1 MRYVDSH
8 DGRIA
13 EYDAIGALH
22 IRYTAGDLLQ
32 PLGNARGICNLF
44 LLRSRLINLHLMV
57 WINVLRRGCSI
68 FGDWVQPVS
77 TADNSIISATNFLT
91 CFRSFL
97 FMICLGLVCPDWLVP
112 MYLAFT
118 EHQTWEGLKVKK
130 IYVLDTNVLL
140 HDPNAVYAF
149 EDNEVIIP
157 AVVLEEIDSKK
168 RNADE
173 LGRNA
178 RQISRMLD
186 GLRSSG
192 RLFEGIDLESGGSL
206 KVELNHR
213 SFARLQEVFAD
224 ATSDNRILAVAL
236 NYHLEENEKPE
247 PKPVILVSKDVLV
260 RIKADVLGIT
270 AQDYLSDRI
279 VNVADDIYTGYLTVR
294 VHPSVID
301 EFYTYRQLSVSSLN
315 LTYRLHPHEFVIL
328 KDEMGTSKSALLKV
342 NADGKKL
349 EPLFLSNDPIWG
361 IAARNAQQRMALEL
375 LLNDEVPLVTLTG
388 KAGTGK
394 TLLTL
399 AAGLMKVEDE
409 RKYKKLLIARPV
421 VPMGKDIGFLPGEKE
436 EKLRPWMQPI
446 YDNLEYLFD
455 TKKPGDIDKILAG
468 LGSIQVEAL
477 TYIRGRSIPGQFII
491 IDEAQNLSKHEVK
504 TIVSRVG
511 EGSKIVLLGDPEQI
525 DHPYL
530 DASSN
535 GLTYVVERFKDQSI
549 SGHIMLE
556 RGERSHLA
564 QLAAD
569 LL

>member
-1 MRYVDSH
+1 M
-8 DGRIA
+8 
-13 EYDAIGALH
+13 
-22 IRYTAGDLLQ
+22 
-32 PLGNARGICNLF
+32 
-44 LLRSRLINLHLMV
+44 
-57 WINVLRRGCSI
+57 
-68 FGDWVQPVS
+68 
-77 TADNSIISATNFLT
+77 
-91 CFRSFL
+91 
-97 FMICLGLVCPDWLVP
+97 
-112 MYLAFT
+112 
-118 EHQTWEGLKVKK
+118 KK
-130 IYVLDTNVLL
+130 KYVLDTNVLL
-140 HDPNAVYAF
+140 QDPNALFSF
-149 EDNEVIIP
+149 EDNEVVIP

-178 RQISRMLD
+178 RQVSRLLD
-186 GLRSSG
+186 GLRTKGNLSD
-192 RLFEGIDLESGGSL
+192 GILLESGGSI
-206 KVELNHR
+206 KVELNHK
-213 SFARLQEVFAD
+213 SFSKLQEAFAEI
-224 ATSDNRILAVAL
+224 TNDNRILAVAL
-236 NYHLEENEKPE
+236 NYHLEEQETAE
-247 PKPVILVSKDVLV
+247 PRPVIIVSKDTLV
-260 RIKADVLGIT
+260 RIKADVLGLT
-270 AQDYLSDRI
+270 AQDYLTDRI
-279 VNVADDIYTGYLTVR
+279 VTQSEMYNGCLTLH

-301 EFYTYRQLSVSSLN
+301 EFYSYRFLSASSLN
-315 LTYRLHPHEFVIL
+315 LSYALNPHEFVIL
-328 KDEMGTSKSALLKV
+328 KDELGTSKSALLKV
-342 NADGKKL
+342 NAEAKKL
-349 EPLFLSNDPIWG
+349 EPLFISNEPIWG

-375 LLNDEVPLVTLTG
+375 LLNDDIPLVTLTG

-399 AAGLMKVEDE
+399 AAGLMKIEDE
-409 RKYKKLLIARPV
+409 HKYKKLLIARPV
-421 VPMGKDIGFLPGEKE
+421 VPMGKDIGYLPGEKE

-446 YDNLEYLFD
+446 YDNLEFLFD
-455 TKKPGDIDKILAG
+455 TKKSGDIDKILAG

-535 GLTYVVERFKDQSI
+535 GLTYVVERFKQESV
-549 SGHIMLE
+549 SGHITLE

>member
-1 MRYVDSH
+1 M
-8 DGRIA
+8 
-13 EYDAIGALH
+13 
-22 IRYTAGDLLQ
+22 
-32 PLGNARGICNLF
+32 
-44 LLRSRLINLHLMV
+44 
-57 WINVLRRGCSI
+57 
-68 FGDWVQPVS
+68 
-77 TADNSIISATNFLT
+77 
-91 CFRSFL
+91 
-97 FMICLGLVCPDWLVP
+97 
-112 MYLAFT
+112 
-118 EHQTWEGLKVKK
+118 KK

-140 HDPNAVYAF
+140 QDPNAIYAF
-149 EDNEVIIP
+149 QDNEVIIP

-178 RQISRMLD
+178 RHVSRLLD
-186 GLRSSG
+186 GLRTTGSLSEGVTLENGG
-192 RLFEGIDLESGGSL
+192 RL

-213 SFARLQEVFAD
+213 SFAKLQEVFAEI
-224 ATSDNRILAVAL
+224 TNDNRILAVAL
-236 NYHLEENEKPE
+236 NYHLEEQENSGTR
-247 PKPVILVSKDVLV
+247 PVVIVSKDTLV
-260 RIKADVLGIT
+260 RIKADVLGLT
-270 AQDYLSDRI
+270 AQDYLTDRI
-279 VNVADDIYTGYLTVR
+279 VSQSEDLYTGNISLF
-294 VHPSVID
+294 VHPSIID
-301 EFYTYRQLSVSSLN
+301 EFYTFRFLNISALN
-315 LTYRLHPHEFVIL
+315 LSFKLQPHEFVVL
-328 KDEMGTSKSALLKV
+328 RDELGTSKSALLKV
-342 NADGKKL
+342 NAEATKL
-349 EPLFLSNDPIWG
+349 EPLYLSNEPIWG
-361 IAARNAQQRMALEL
+361 IGARNAQQRMALEL
-375 LLNDEVPLVTLTG
+375 LLNDDIPLVTLSG

-399 AAGLMKVEDE
+399 ASGLLKIEDE
-409 RKYKKLLIARPV
+409 HKYKKLLIARPV
-421 VPMGKDIGFLPGEKE
+421 VPMGKDIGYLPGEKD

-446 YDNLEYLFD
+446 YDNLEFLFD

-511 EGSKIVLLGDPEQI
+511 EGSKIVLLGDPDQI

-535 GLTYVVERFKDQSI
+535 GLTYVIEKFKQESI
-549 SGHIMLE
+549 SGHITLE

>member
-1 MRYVDSH
+1 M
-8 DGRIA
+8 
-13 EYDAIGALH
+13 
-22 IRYTAGDLLQ
+22 
-32 PLGNARGICNLF
+32 
-44 LLRSRLINLHLMV
+44 
-57 WINVLRRGCSI
+57 
-68 FGDWVQPVS
+68 
-77 TADNSIISATNFLT
+77 
-91 CFRSFL
+91 
-97 FMICLGLVCPDWLVP
+97 
-112 MYLAFT
+112 
-118 EHQTWEGLKVKK
+118 KK

-140 HDPNAVYAF
+140 QDPNAIYAF
-149 EDNEVIIP
+149 DDNEVVIP
-157 AVVLEEIDSKK
+157 AVVLEEIDLKK

-173 LGRNA
+173 LGRNS

-186 GLRSSG
+186 SLREG
-192 RLFEGIDLESGGSL
+192 GFLYEGIELPNGGRL
-206 KVELNHR
+206 KVELNHK
-213 SFARLQEVFAD
+213 SFAKLQEVFAE
-224 ATSDNRILAVAL
+224 ATNDNRILAVAL
-236 NYHLEENEKPE
+236 NYHLEEKEKSVPR
-247 PKPVILVSKDVLV
+247 PVILVSKDMLV

-270 AQDYLSDRI
+270 AQDYLTDRV
-279 VNVADDIYTGYLTVR
+279 VNVADEIYSGHLNLH
-294 VHPSVID
+294 VHPAIID
-301 EFYTYRQLSVSSLN
+301 EFYSYRSLSVSSLN
-315 LTYRLHPHEFVIL
+315 LTYPLHPHEFVIL

-349 EPLFLSNDPIWG
+349 EPLYLSNDPVWG

-375 LLNDEVPLVTLTG
+375 LLNDDIPLVTLTG

-421 VPMGKDIGFLPGEKE
+421 VPMGKDIGYLPGEKE
-436 EKLRPWMQPI
+436 EKLRPWMQPV

-455 TKKPGDIDKILAG
+455 TKKTGDIDKILAG

-535 GLTYVVERFKDQSI
+535 GLTYVVERFKEQSI

>member
-1 MRYVDSH
+1 M
-8 DGRIA
+8 
-13 EYDAIGALH
+13 
-22 IRYTAGDLLQ
+22 
-32 PLGNARGICNLF
+32 
-44 LLRSRLINLHLMV
+44 
-57 WINVLRRGCSI
+57 
-68 FGDWVQPVS
+68 
-77 TADNSIISATNFLT
+77 
-91 CFRSFL
+91 
-97 FMICLGLVCPDWLVP
+97 
-112 MYLAFT
+112 
-118 EHQTWEGLKVKK
+118 KK
-130 IYVLDTNVLL
+130 IFVLDTNVLL
-140 HDPNAVYAF
+140 QDPNAIYAF

-157 AVVLEEIDSKK
+157 AIVLEEIDSKK

-186 GLRSSG
+186 GLRNQG
-192 RLFEGIDLESGGSL
+192 KERLFEGIPLPSGGSL

-213 SFARLQEVFAD
+213 SFAKLQEVFME

-236 NYHLEENEKPE
+236 NYHLEEKDKPD
-247 PKPVILVSKDVLV
+247 PRPVVLVSKDLLV
-260 RIKADVLGIT
+260 RIKADVLGIN
-270 AQDYLSDRI
+270 AQDYLTDRI
-279 VNVADDIYTGYLTVR
+279 VNMPDMYTGHITLH
-294 VHPSVID
+294 VHPALID
-301 EFYTYRQLSVSSLN
+301 EFYTYRYLSVGSLN
-315 LTYRLHPHEFVIL
+315 LAYPLHPHEFVIL
-328 KDEMGTSKSALLKV
+328 RDEMGTSKSALLKV

-349 EPLFLSNDPIWG
+349 EPLYLSNDPVWG

-375 LLNDEVPLVTLTG
+375 LLSDDIPLVTMTG

-399 AAGLMKVEDE
+399 AAGLMKVEDDH
-409 RKYKKLLIARPV
+409 KYKKLLIARPV
-421 VPMGKDIGFLPGEKE
+421 VPMGKDIGYLPGEKE

-446 YDNLEYLFD
+446 YDNLEFLFD
-455 TKKPGDIDKILAG
+455 TKKSGDIDKILAG

-535 GLTYVVERFKDQSI
+535 GLTYVVERFKDQTI
-549 SGHIMLE
+549 SGHITLE

>member
-1 MRYVDSH
+1 M
-8 DGRIA
+8 
-13 EYDAIGALH
+13 
-22 IRYTAGDLLQ
+22 
-32 PLGNARGICNLF
+32 
-44 LLRSRLINLHLMV
+44 
-57 WINVLRRGCSI
+57 
-68 FGDWVQPVS
+68 
-77 TADNSIISATNFLT
+77 
-91 CFRSFL
+91 
-97 FMICLGLVCPDWLVP
+97 
-112 MYLAFT
+112 
-118 EHQTWEGLKVKK
+118 KK

-140 HDPNAVYAF
+140 QDPNAIFAF

-178 RQISRMLD
+178 RQVSRLLD
-186 GLRSSG
+186 NLRNKG
-192 RLFEGIDLESGGSL
+192 RLHDGIELDNGGSL

-213 SFARLQEVFAD
+213 SFAKMQDVFAEI
-224 ATSDNRILAVAL
+224 TNDNRILAVAL
-236 NYHLEENEKPE
+236 NYYTEEQEKSE
-247 PKPVILVSKDVLV
+247 PRPVIIVSKDTLV
-260 RIKADVLGIT
+260 RIKADVLGLP
-270 AQDYLSDRI
+270 AEDYLTDRI
-279 VNVADDIYTGYLTVR
+279 VSGASDMYTGYLTLHA
-294 VHPSVID
+294 HPSVID
-301 EFYTYRQLSVSSLN
+301 EFYTFRHLNVSSLS
-315 LTYRLHPHEFVIL
+315 LGYQLHPHEFVIL
-328 KDEMGTSKSALLKV
+328 RDELGTSKSALLKV
-342 NADGKKL
+342 NADGKRL
-349 EPLFLSNDPIWG
+349 EPLYISNDPVWG

-375 LLNDEVPLVTLTG
+375 LLNDDIPLVTLTG

-421 VPMGKDIGFLPGEKE
+421 VPMGKDIGYLPGEKD

-446 YDNLEYLFD
+446 YDNLEFLFD
-455 TKKPGDIDKILAG
+455 TKKQGDIDKILAG

-511 EGSKIVLLGDPEQI
+511 EGSKIILLGDPEQI

-535 GLTYVVERFKDQSI
+535 GLTYVVERFKQEGVA
-549 SGHIMLE
+549 GHVTLE